1 MREVRCGESSPRS
14 RLSILFLANNAPAVN
29 VRKEEL
35 LLMES
40 CFLQT
45 PENNCDSKKP
55 TYIASGLS
63 LGQLSVTTFNV

>member
-1 MREVRCGESSPRS
+1 MKEVRCGESSPRS
-14 RLSILFLANNAPAVN
+14 PLSILFLSNKVLAVN

-45 PENNCDSKKP
+45 PKNNCDSRKP
-55 TYIASGLS
+55 TYIELGLS
-63 LGQLSVTTFNV
+63 IGQLSVTTFNV